1 MFIFVF
7 RFMKT
12 CLSMKS
18 FPLNL
23 LGLVLVTSIFF
34 TNCVNDCKNPKN
46 GDTGGEFFTVEYKN
60 TDGVNYI
67 NEIYNQSG
75 IVVFLD
81 TTGGSDKVP
90 DYELITPGF
99 EDGKFG
105 PFYFTERYTDAA
117 TEQINNILLFN
128 QTFKFDYYFKKDIYG
143 QDTLSVE
150 FLLGVDECG
159 YEWSSIDYYLNG
171 VPLPGI

>member
-1 MFIFVF
+1 
-7 RFMKT
+7 
-12 CLSMKS
+12 MKS

-23 LGLVLVTSIFF
+23 LGWVLVSFIFF
-34 TNCVNDCKNPKN
+34 TSCVDNCKNAQN
-46 GDTGGEFFTVEYKN
+46 GEVGGEFFTVEYVN
-60 TDGVNYI
+60 GDGVNYI
-67 NEIYNQSG
+67 EEIYNPSG

-81 TTGGSDKVP
+81 TTGGEDRIP

-105 PFYFTERYTDAA
+105 PFFFTERYTDAA

-128 QTFKFDYYFKKDIYG
+128 KRFKFDYYFKKDTYG

-159 YEWSSIDYYLNG
+159 YEWSSINYFHNG
-171 VPLPGI
+171 VLLDDYINQRNAAIVIEE